1 MHTVWR
7 SRLLTCVE
15 LLWVQRMYA
24 IYVAILFSV
33 YLARRLLGAAWL
45 EEAELWLAGL
55 WFVPALAAVA
65 VGRLR
70 TSDIRDEREA
80 ALALMEFVHRL
91 GGFCTAASLTVKAV
105 VLLGVLSFAV
115 LMLTP
120 LLPEFYMRLALLL
133 ILFAPLYSW
142 IVNREL
148 DQLRRELELLEE
160 LKKSYEK
167 ISR

>member
-1 MHTVWR
+1 MVWR
-7 SRLLTCVE
+7 GRLLTCVE
-15 LLWVQRMYA
+15 LLWAQRLYA
-24 IYVAILFSV
+24 IYVAVLFSV
-33 YLARRLLGAAWL
+33 YLARRLLGTAWL
-45 EEAELWLAGL
+45 EEVELRLAGL

-70 TSDIRDEREA
+70 MSDIRDEREA
-80 ALALMEFVHRL
+80 ALALMEFVHRR

-105 VLLGVLSFAV
+105 ALLGVLSFAV

-120 LLPEFYMRLALLL
+120 LLPEFHMRLALLL
-133 ILFAPLYSW
+133 TLFALLYSW
-142 IVNREL
+142 MVGREL